1 MCSQPSRST
10 GCVAAVVQLDRSI
23 AIEQTHDRQHRRLTI
38 VDPPADE
45 PNPFVCRTWDARQEH
60 NPYTALAYEAR
71 AARVVQMLPA
81 EFLLPFDTIE
91 YDGERL
97 TVSDVRLTA
106 SVAVL
111 SFDGC
116 VYDLTISRSRLVRL
130 FDPTLAAA

>member
-1 MCSQPSRST
+1 MPDQPTPCPRLIA
-10 GCVAAVVQLDRSI
+10 VAAFGIGISEDQ
-23 AIEQTHDRQHRRLTI
+23 AHDRQRRHLTI
-38 VDPPADE
+38 VDPPAA

-91 YDGERL
+91 YDGDRL
-97 TVSDVRLTA
+97 TVSDVRLAA

-130 FDPTLAAA
+130 LDPTLAAA